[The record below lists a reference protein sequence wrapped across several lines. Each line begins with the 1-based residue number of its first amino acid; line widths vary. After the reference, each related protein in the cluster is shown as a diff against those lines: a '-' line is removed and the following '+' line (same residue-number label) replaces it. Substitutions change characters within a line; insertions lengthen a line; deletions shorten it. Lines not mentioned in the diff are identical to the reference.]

1 MMKHVG
7 FFGSFPLSRTIEYLE
22 TSRSVDW
29 ERFMEQFAVRHRLFA
44 ILPSYN
50 EQENIESL
58 ISAWLSLESDLAA
71 RGYSLTVCPIDDGSR
86 DNTRAIIERL
96 AQADPRVHALI
107 HPQNMG
113 LGAGLNTGLT
123 YFLNSGSEGDL
134 AVLMDADNTHDPKYV
149 FSMLD
154 ALNSQKADVV
164 IASRYVGT
172 SSVVGVPK
180 IRLFLSDGA
189 RLFYTLLLGVK
200 GVKDYTCGYRL
211 YTHAIVARGYETY
224 GDSLVTE
231 RSFACMME
239 LLYKLSRADARFS
252 EVPFTLRYDQKGGES
267 KMRVFKTM
275 QRSIKTAFRL
285 RFSRR

>member
-1 MMKHVG
+1 
-7 FFGSFPLSRTIEYLE
+7 
-22 TSRSVDW
+22 
-29 ERFMEQFAVRHRLFA
+29 MEQFADSRRLFA
-44 ILPSYN
+44 ILPCYN
-50 EQENIESL
+50 EQENIEAL
-58 ISAWLSLESDLAA
+58 TQTWLSLESDLAA
-71 RGYSLTVCPIDDGSR
+71 RGYKLTVCPIDDGSR
-86 DNTRAIIERL
+86 DSTRAIIERM
-96 AQADPRVHALI
+96 AQTDSRVHALF

-113 LGAGLNTGLT
+113 LGAALNTGLVCFRDT
-123 YFLNSGSEGDL
+123 GSDGDL
-134 AVLMDADNTHDPKYV
+134 AVLMDADNTHEPKYV
-149 FSMLD
+149 FSMLE
-154 ALNSQKADVV
+154 ALSSGAADVV

-180 IRLFLSDGA
+180 IRLFMSDGA

-211 YTHAIVARGYETY
+211 YTHAIVARGYAAY

-239 LLYKLSRADARFS
+239 LLYKLSQAGARFA

-267 KMRVFKTM
+267 KMRVLKTM